1 MRRNSHRVLQQG
13 RQFDEWLKEF
23 LPAAQRL
30 VAKIRAYVPL
40 EGAHFHQANLP
51 AFPRQ
56 RAERE
61 IKTELFTLKGLLA
74 DWQEDVDEKAWGCP
88 EDAATG
94 IVWFGNLVSHL
105 IDRWGWGCKD
115 RLTNGQI
122 SESSGGD
129 LEAVAIDPRI
139 TVRPEELE
147 AMDRALAFVLPNGG
161 GDRSGPPLFP
171 SFREPAEPA
180 GAPAG
185 KHNGLDATPRP
196 RCLEQDL
203 MPCPHDC
210 LEIVRQA
217 GKRLTA
223 VQIKKGLND
232 AGKIHGECT
241 IRTALASLHRE
252 GLLDNR
258 RDTKPRG
265 YGLPTWV

>member
-23 LPAAQRL
+23 LPAALRL

-40 EGAHFHQANLP
+40 DGAHFHQANLP

-94 IVWFGNLVSHL
+94 VVWFGNLVSHL

-122 SESSGGD
+122 SETSGGGR
-129 LEAVAIDPRI
+129 EAVGVDPRI
-139 TVRPEELE
+139 TVCPDELE
-147 AMDRALAFVLPNGG
+147 AMGRALSLVLPNGEG
-161 GDRSGPPLFP
+161 GKSGSPLFP
-171 SFREPAEPA
+171 SFRETGEPAEP
-180 GAPAG
+180 PTG
-185 KHNGLDATPRP
+185 KHNGVHAIPRSKIT
-196 RCLEQDL
+196 EKDL
-203 MPCPHDC
+203 MPCPRDC
-210 LEIVRQA
+210 LETVRQA
-217 GKRLTA
+217 GKRLTNA
-223 VQIKKGLND
+223 QITKRLND
-232 AGKIHGECT
+232 AGKTHGDCT
-241 IRTALASLHRE
+241 IRTALAFLRRE
-252 GLLDNR
+252 GFLDNR
-258 RDTKPRG
+258 SDTKPRG
-265 YGLPTWV
+265 YGAIQN